1 VPRALGGGLA
11 PLTTRVNL
19 LALVIASAALDARA
33 EGIDLTVH
41 ELVPPLPRTLQMR
54 TAEDT
59 GAATTAP
66 PSTTTARQPTASPA
80 VPDVETMDRRLR
92 QQLDS
97 TALAPSLTEQVVFRV
112 NVGYG
117 LDGGAP
123 SSSPLANGHALEENG
138 SYEALRSYGFG
149 DVVVGTNGLGAA
161 SLSSYLAAQF
171 RIDQDSAQAFA
182 VPTVYDG
189 AGVRNVLVRS
199 GYAEVSG
206 RFLSPNLTRLRLRA
220 GRQFHYG
227 PAIAHFDG
235 ATIAYETEHFDA
247 SVFLGQRVSN
257 FGFDL
262 DQAIED
268 DAGIVGA
275 TGRVSLQR
283 LIRAPLVVSGELL
296 RFDGNNHV
304 DSKLAYR
311 FDARNSVLAQV
322 RYFDGK
328 VGRQALLLR
337 SRLSRVTTIAAEL
350 TNRTRNDFVYDL
362 LLSRPLGG
370 DSTDTRRY
378 LSFGEVRP
386 RTLFNLRAGTV
397 LLRNIDL
404 LLRGGF
410 AVDRHDESAQTA
422 STFFASYGE
431 LGGALEVRL
440 RRSLKIGSSLLGRRY
455 RRDQQQLDVLLRDGI
470 PAPLLSDTGSVGE
483 RNFVEGGVN
492 LRYSA
497 GARKFTAAAE
507 IYGRMYWVRTPYIEG
522 FERDS
527 DNRSGGRFSVEGWAG
542 STLRI
547 RAEYDVARLPEVLAP
562 ELRRAQSLRLL
573 TEGHF

>member
-1 VPRALGGGLA
+1 MTTRAVLVALAATIIANDAGAERLDLQIRELAA
-11 PLTTRVNL
+11 PLPTSLHMRR
-19 LALVIASAALDARA
+19 AAA
-33 EGIDLTVH
+33 
-41 ELVPPLPRTLQMR
+41 
-54 TAEDT
+54 
-59 GAATTAP
+59 GA
-66 PSTTTARQPTASPA
+66 PA
-80 VPDVETMDRRLR
+80 VEPAADTNEPIQQHDELLGPRRHRR
-92 QQLDS
+92 QDEITLS
-97 TALAPSLTEQVVFRV
+97 PSLAEQVVFRI

-123 SSSPLANGHALEENG
+123 SSSPLASGHSLDETGA
-138 SYEALRSYGFG
+138 YDALRSYGFG
-149 DVVVGTNGLGAA
+149 DVVVGTNGLGSS
-161 SLSSYLAAQF
+161 SLTSYLAAQF
-171 RIDQDSAQAFA
+171 RIDQDPAQAFA

-189 AGVRNVLVRS
+189 AGVRDVLVRS
-199 GYAEVSG
+199 GYAESSG
-206 RFLSPNLTRLRLRA
+206 SFMAPSLAGLRVRA

-235 ATIAYETEHFDA
+235 ATVAYETDLFDA
-247 SVFLGQRVSN
+247 SLFLGRRVSN
-257 FGFDL
+257 YGFDI
-262 DQAIED
+262 DRDVAD
-268 DAGIVGA
+268 DAAIAGA
-275 TGRVSLQR
+275 TGRISLQR

-296 RFDGNNHV
+296 RFDGHNHI

-311 FDARNSVLAQV
+311 FDVRSSLLAQV

-337 SRLSRVTTIAAEL
+337 SRLSRVATIAAEL

-362 LLSRPLGG
+362 LLSRPLG
-370 DSTDTRRY
+370 DDATDTRRY

-410 AVDRHDESAQTA
+410 AVDRRDETKESP
-422 STFFASYGE
+422 STFFASYAE

-455 RRDQQQLDVLLRDGI
+455 RREKQLVDVVLRDGM
-470 PAPLLSDTGSVGE
+470 ASPLLANTGSVGE
-483 RNFVEGGVN
+483 RNFLEGGLN

-507 IYGRMYWVRTPYIEG
+507 IYGRMYWVRSPYIEG